1 MSYIPSPVFE
11 MLGIGFRVL
20 CCGKSSMFVIPA
32 NEGSIET
39 WNRGTHTH
47 THTHTMKQGL
57 REARYRVR
65 CILIRIVQG
74 NRQSVYEPLNFYPI
88 MGLAATYVKR
98 ETEIWI
104 CLALPLSRPR
114 KFSPIDWQIVWRKFM
129 RTHNFIMPIF
139 YYEISTLVFAR
150 RG

>member
-47 THTHTMKQGL
+47 THTHDEARVTGSQVSSTLYINSHRPGKPPIGVRTVKLLPDNGPRSHL
-57 REARYRVR
+57 RETR
-65 CILIRIVQG
+65 
-74 NRQSVYEPLNFYPI
+74 NRNLN
-88 MGLAATYVKR
+88 
-98 ETEIWI
+98 
-104 CLALPLSRPR
+104 LPR
-114 KFSPIDWQIVWRKFM
+114 SPAFQASK
-129 RTHNFIMPIF
+129 IF
-139 YYEISTLVFAR
+139 PDRLTNSLTKIHAYA
-150 RG
+150 